1 MLHLLSL
8 RVGLPEPLLTLLNL
22 LALLQRDDYFG
33 LGLDLVDALDRCL
46 GGVGAAVGAAL
57 GAIAGGRAHLI
68 EILVALGRLV
78 SIAEGQDWLVYHF

>member
-8 RVGLPEPLLTLLNL
+8 RVGLPEPLLIVLNL
-22 LALLQRDDYFG
+22 FAPLQRDDYFG
-33 LGLDLVDALDRCL
+33 LGLDLVDALDRCF

-57 GAIAGGRAHLI
+57 GAIAGGGAHLV